1 MPIELSPKY
10 IEAIMGTGIRLGAPM
25 LDRRAALEEN
35 FFQITVTRKPH
46 IFFVEKL
53 RLSESGSVTHELQQV
68 MVMLGHATASGNS
81 LEGWKFIGTGQSV
94 DDTVR
99 HYEQAARLFSFP
111 PLDVILAC
119 RDESGVQ
126 QSNVKVIF
134 SRRKYPYI
142 VPAGGRIEINNYSS
156 IEKMSWVIPGNGVG
170 ILQASAQSWAGIDR
184 WKRFWD
190 GDDNKCN
197 YHIPQWAKVPRY

>member
-1 MPIELSPKY
+1 MLIELSPKY
-10 IEAIMGTGIRLGAPM
+10 IEAIMGTGIRLGVPM

-35 FFQITVTRKPH
+35 FFQITVPREPH

-53 RLSESGSVTHELQQV
+53 RLSDDGAVTHELPQV
-68 MVMLGHATASGNS
+68 LVMLGHATVSGNS
-81 LEGWKFIGTGQSV
+81 LENWKFIGTGQSV

-99 HYEQAARLFSFP
+99 HYEQAASLFSFP

-119 RDESGVQ
+119 RDESGVL

-142 VPAGGRIEINNYSS
+142 VPADGRIVISNYSS
-156 IEKMSWVIPGNGVG
+156 VEKMSWVVPGNGVG

-190 GDDNKCN
+190 GDDSKCN
-197 YHIPQWAKVPRY
+197 YHIPPWAKSPRY